1 LRRSDEG
8 GRESMHCFTTR
19 TGTVIDDVNEVVG
32 FRSAE
37 REKVGNE
44 ATGRGEKERR
54 WRRRDE
60 SRAEGSLHDTD
71 VKFAEPVRP
80 PLRCTV

>member
-1 LRRSDEG
+1 MD
-8 GRESMHCFTTR
+8 CFTIR
-19 TGTVIDDVNEVVG
+19 IWTVKDDMNKVIRI
-32 FRSAE
+32 RSAE
-37 REKVGNE
+37 RETVGNE
-44 ATGRGEKERR
+44 ETGRREKERR
-54 WRRRDE
+54 WRERDE